1 MNVVTQDENI
11 VEQTTRF
18 PSNLFMRG
26 SDKTKHA
33 RQGGIF
39 LCLLK
44 SIMQEM
50 AVEISNID
58 IISQLGG

>member
-1 MNVVTQDENI
+1 
-11 VEQTTRF
+11 
-18 PSNLFMRG
+18 
-26 SDKTKHA
+26 
-33 RQGGIF
+33 

-58 IISQLGG
+58 IISQLGGWNGVWSSHYDSGKHAVY